1 MSRERIKADLAIIG
15 AGAAGLVTASGAAQL
30 GRKVVLFEA
39 GEMGGDCLNYGCVPS
54 KAILTAAHKVHAI
67 REASKYGITVGE
79 PSVDFAKVRET
90 IQTAITTIEPND
102 SQERFEGFGVKVVRE
117 YARFENEDTIV
128 SDSVEVKAKRI
139 VVATGTRAFIPP
151 IDGLS
156 GAPYLTNETIWSLET
171 LPEHLIVLGAGPIG
185 AELGQAF
192 RRLGSDVTIIEAGV
206 PLARFEPEH
215 AALVTDA
222 LMSDGVTLHAGL
234 SATKVSHDDTGVTVT
249 LSDGQSVTGSHIL
262 VATGRKPVLDGLNL
276 EAAGVETDA
285 RGIVC
290 DDRLRTSNKRVLAAG
305 DIAGKGGLT
314 HLAGWH
320 GSVILRNLYYGL
332 STGQSSQP
340 IPGAVYTDP
349 PIAQVGLTEAQAREQ
364 HGEKLEVARFH
375 YSHNDR
381 AIAERETKG
390 LIKVMVVKGRPVGA
404 SIAGHQAGELI
415 SLWSMAIANN
425 LKMSAVSNMIA
436 PYPTIAELNKRVAGA
451 YFTPRLFENE
461 TVKKVVRFVQRW
473 LP

>member
-67 REASKYGITVGE
+67 REAGKYGVRVGE

-90 IQTAITTIEPND
+90 IQSAITTIEPND
-102 SQERFEGFGVKVVRE
+102 SQERFEGFGVRVVRE
-117 YARFENEDTIV
+117 YAHFVSEDTV
-128 SDSVEVKAKRI
+128 ASDSIEVKAKRI

-151 IDGLS
+151 VEGLAE
-156 GAPYLTNETIWSLET
+156 APYLTNETIWSLET
-171 LPEHLIVLGAGPIG
+171 LPEHLIVMGAGPIG
-185 AELGQAF
+185 MELGQAF
-192 RRLGSDVTIIEAGV
+192 RRLGSEVTIIEAGE

-215 AALVTDA
+215 AGLVTDQ
-222 LMSDGVTLHAGL
+222 LMADGVTLHTGKSAARVQSGDAGITL
-234 SATKVSHDDTGVTVT
+234 T
-249 LSDGQSVTGSHIL
+249 LSDGEQVTGSHLL
-262 VATGRKPVLDGLNL
+262 VATGRKPVLDGLEL

-332 STGQSSQP
+332 STAQSSQP
-340 IPGAVYTDP
+340 IPAAVYTDP
-349 PIAQVGLTEAQAREQ
+349 PIAQIGLTESQARAE
-364 HGEKLEVARFH
+364 HGDTVKTASWGFDD
-375 YSHNDR
+375 NDR
-381 AIAERETKG
+381 AIAEHDVRGGVKLVLGKG
-390 LIKVMVVKGRPVGA
+390 GKVLGAHAAGARADDLIQ
-404 SIAGHQAGELI
+404 IAGAV
-415 SLWSMAIANN
+415 MARGGTVRD
-425 LKMSAVSNMIA
+425 LTSPVA
-436 PYPTIAELNKRVAGA
+436 PYPTRGEIFKRAAGS
-451 YFTPRLFENE
+451 YYEP
-461 TVKKVVRFVQRW
+461 VVFGSMAKLLARILSAFH
-473 LP
+473 

>member
-54 KAILTAAHKVHAI
+54 KAILTAAHKVQAI
-67 REASKYGITVGE
+67 RDASKYGITVGE

-90 IQTAITTIEPND
+90 IQSAITTIEPND

-117 YARFENEDTIV
+117 YARFENEDTLV

-222 LMSDGVTLHAGL
+222 LMRDGVTLHAGL
-234 SATKVSHDDTGVTVT
+234 SASKVSHDDTGVSVT
-249 LSDGQSVTGSHIL
+249 LSDGQSVSGSHIL
-262 VATGRKPVLDGLNL
+262 VATGRKPVTDGLNL

-349 PIAQVGLTEAQAREQ
+349 PIAQVGLTEAQARAE
-364 HGEKLEVARFH
+364 HGDTIKIASWGFDD
-375 YSHNDR
+375 NDR
-381 AIAERETKG
+381 AIAETDVRGGVKLILGKG
-390 LIKVMVVKGRPVGA
+390 GKVLGAHAAGARADDLIQ
-404 SIAGHQAGELI
+404 IAGGV
-415 SLWSMAIANN
+415 MARGGTVRD
-425 LKMSAVSNMIA
+425 LTSPVA
-436 PYPTIAELNKRVAGA
+436 PYPTRGEIFKRAAGS
-451 YFTPRLFENE
+451 YYEP
-461 TVKKVVRFVQRW
+461 VVFGSMAKLLARVLSAFH
-473 LP
+473 

>member
-54 KAILTAAHKVHAI
+54 KAILTAAHKVQAI
-67 REASKYGITVGE
+67 RDASKYGITVGE

-117 YARFENEDTIV
+117 YARFENEDTLV

-222 LMSDGVTLHAGL
+222 LMRDGVTLHAGL
-234 SATKVSHDDTGVTVT
+234 SASKVSHDDTGVSVT
-249 LSDGQSVTGSHIL
+249 LSDGQSVSGSHIL
-262 VATGRKPVLDGLNL
+262 VATGRKPVTDGLNL

-349 PIAQVGLTEAQAREQ
+349 PIAQVGLTEAQARAE
-364 HGEKLEVARFH
+364 HGDTIKIASWGFDD
-375 YSHNDR
+375 NDR
-381 AIAERETKG
+381 AIAETDVRGGVKLILGKG
-390 LIKVMVVKGRPVGA
+390 GKVLGAHAAGARADDLIQ
-404 SIAGHQAGELI
+404 IAGGV
-415 SLWSMAIANN
+415 MARGGTVRD
-425 LKMSAVSNMIA
+425 LTSPVA
-436 PYPTIAELNKRVAGA
+436 PYPTRGEIFKRAAGS
-451 YFTPRLFENE
+451 YYEP
-461 TVKKVVRFVQRW
+461 VVFGAMAKLLARVLSAFH
-473 LP
+473 

>member
-67 REASKYGITVGE
+67 REASRYGITVGE

-185 AELGQAF
+185 SELGQAF

-206 PLARFEPEH
+206 PLARFESEH

-222 LMSDGVTLHAGL
+222 LMSDGVSLHAGL

-349 PIAQVGLTEAQAREQ
+349 PIAQVGLTEAQARAE
-364 HGEKLEVARFH
+364 HGDKIKVASWGFDD
-375 YSHNDR
+375 NDR
-381 AIAERETKG
+381 AIAESDLRGGVKLILGKG
-390 LIKVMVVKGRPVGA
+390 GKVLGAHAAGARADDLIQ
-404 SIAGHQAGELI
+404 IAGGV
-415 SLWSMAIANN
+415 MARGGTVRD
-425 LKMSAVSNMIA
+425 LTSPVA
-436 PYPTIAELNKRVAGA
+436 PYPTRGEIFKRAAGS
-451 YFTPRLFENE
+451 YYEP
-461 TVKKVVRFVQRW
+461 VVFGAMAKLLARVLSAFH
-473 LP
+473 

>member
-67 REASKYGITVGE
+67 REASRYGITVGE

-151 IDGLS
+151 IDGLTA
-156 GAPYLTNETIWSLET
+156 APYLTNETIWSLET

-185 AELGQAF
+185 SEIGQAF

-206 PLARFEPEH
+206 PLARFESEH

-222 LMSDGVTLHAGL
+222 LMSDGVSLHAGL
-234 SATKVSHDDTGVTVT
+234 SATKVSHDDTGVTVI

-290 DDRLRTSNKRVLAAG
+290 DDRCARRTSACWRRATSRARAG
-305 DIAGKGGLT
+305 
-314 HLAGWH
+314 
-320 GSVILRNLYYGL
+320 
-332 STGQSSQP
+332 
-340 IPGAVYTDP
+340 
-349 PIAQVGLTEAQAREQ
+349 
-364 HGEKLEVARFH
+364 
-375 YSHNDR
+375 
-381 AIAERETKG
+381 
-390 LIKVMVVKGRPVGA
+390 
-404 SIAGHQAGELI
+404 
-415 SLWSMAIANN
+415 
-425 LKMSAVSNMIA
+425 
-436 PYPTIAELNKRVAGA
+436 
-451 YFTPRLFENE
+451 
-461 TVKKVVRFVQRW
+461 
-473 LP
+473 

>member
-54 KAILTAAHKVHAI
+54 KAILTAAHKVQAI
-67 REASKYGITVGE
+67 RDASKYGINVGE

-117 YARFENEDTIV
+117 YARFESEDTLV

-139 VVATGTRAFIPP
+139 VVAIGTRAFIPP

-192 RRLGSDVTIIEAGV
+192 RRLGSEVTIIEAGV

-222 LMSDGVTLHAGL
+222 LMRDGVILHAGL
-234 SATKVSHDDTGVTVT
+234 SATKVSHDDTGVSVT
-249 LSDGQSVTGSHIL
+249 LSDGQSVSGSHIL
-262 VATGRKPVLDGLNL
+262 VATGRKPVTDGLNL

-349 PIAQVGLTEAQAREQ
+349 PIAQVGLTEAQARAE
-364 HGEKLEVARFH
+364 HGDTIKIASWGFDD
-375 YSHNDR
+375 NDR
-381 AIAERETKG
+381 AIAETDVRGGVKLILGKG
-390 LIKVMVVKGRPVGA
+390 GKVLGAHAAGARADDLIQ
-404 SIAGHQAGELI
+404 IAGGV
-415 SLWSMAIANN
+415 MARGGTVRD
-425 LKMSAVSNMIA
+425 LTSPVA
-436 PYPTIAELNKRVAGA
+436 PYPTRGEIFKRAAGS
-451 YFTPRLFENE
+451 YYEP
-461 TVKKVVRFVQRW
+461 VVFGSMAKLLARVLSAFH
-473 LP
+473 

>member
-1 MSRERIKADLAIIG
+1 MSRERIRADLAIIG

-156 GAPYLTNETIWSLET
+156 AAPYLTNETIWSLET

-185 AELGQAF
+185 SELGQAF

-206 PLARFEPEH
+206 PLARFESEH
-215 AALVTDA
+215 AAWVTDA
-222 LMSDGVTLHAGL
+222 LMSDGVSLHAGL

-349 PIAQVGLTEAQAREQ
+349 PIAQVGLTEAQARAE
-364 HGEKLEVARFH
+364 HGDKIKVARWGFDD
-375 YSHNDR
+375 NDR
-381 AIAERETKG
+381 AIAESDVRGGVKLILGKG
-390 LIKVMVVKGRPVGA
+390 GKVLGAHAAGARADDLIQ
-404 SIAGHQAGELI
+404 IAGGV
-415 SLWSMAIANN
+415 MARGGTVRD
-425 LKMSAVSNMIA
+425 LTSPVA
-436 PYPTIAELNKRVAGA
+436 PYPTRGEIFKRAAGS
-451 YFTPRLFENE
+451 YYEP
-461 TVKKVVRFVQRW
+461 VVFGSMAKLLASV
-473 LP
+473 LSAFH

>member
-67 REASKYGITVGE
+67 REASKYGISVGE

-117 YARFENEDTIV
+117 YARFENEDTLV

-151 IDGLS
+151 IEGLS

-171 LPEHLIVLGAGPIG
+171 LPAHLIVLGAGPIG

-222 LMSDGVTLHAGL
+222 LMSDEVTLHAGL
-234 SATKVSHDDTGVTVT
+234 SATKVSHDDKGVTVN

-332 STGQSSQP
+332 STAQSSQP

-349 PIAQVGLTEAQAREQ
+349 PIAQVGLTEAQARAE
-364 HGEKLEVARFH
+364 HGDTIKIASWGFDD
-375 YSHNDR
+375 NDR
-381 AIAERETKG
+381 AIAESDVRGGVKLILGKG
-390 LIKVMVVKGRPVGA
+390 GKVLGAHAAGARADDLIQ
-404 SIAGHQAGELI
+404 IAGGV
-415 SLWSMAIANN
+415 MARGGTVRD
-425 LKMSAVSNMIA
+425 LTSPVA
-436 PYPTIAELNKRVAGA
+436 PYPTRGEIFKRAAGS
-451 YFTPRLFENE
+451 YYEP
-461 TVKKVVRFVQRW
+461 VVFGAMAKLLARVLSAFH
-473 LP
+473 

>member
-67 REASKYGITVGE
+67 RDASKYGITVGE

-156 GAPYLTNETIWSLET
+156 AAPYLTNETIWSLET

-206 PLARFEPEH
+206 PLARFESEH

-222 LMSDGVTLHAGL
+222 LMSDGVSLHAGL

-276 EAAGVETDA
+276 EAAGVEADA

-349 PIAQVGLTEAQAREQ
+349 PIAQVGLTEAQARAE
-364 HGEKLEVARFH
+364 HGDKIKVARWGFDD
-375 YSHNDR
+375 NDR
-381 AIAERETKG
+381 AIAESDVRGGVKLILGKG
-390 LIKVMVVKGRPVGA
+390 GKVLGAHAAGARADDLIQ
-404 SIAGHQAGELI
+404 IAGGV
-415 SLWSMAIANN
+415 MARGGTVRD
-425 LKMSAVSNMIA
+425 LTSPVA
-436 PYPTIAELNKRVAGA
+436 PYPTRGEIFKRAAGS
-451 YFTPRLFENE
+451 YYEP
-461 TVKKVVRFVQRW
+461 VVFGSMAKLLASV
-473 LP
+473 LSAFH